1 MHILYVLR
9 RSLDLASQ
17 GDIIRRL
24 CSLGCTVT
32 VLFQRDMEPSSPHPA
47 LEDLRRSCPSV
58 VFDWAIPPRR
68 GIGDKFA
75 TVVRKALTAS
85 TYLQVRGQSEF
96 IRQRAI
102 RAVPQPVRSAFACP
116 VLRHGLSSSRC
127 IRGLRGL
134 ARRLPADSR
143 IVEYVK
149 RSRFDAVVAC
159 PTNVFAS
166 SEYRYVVAAKR
177 LGIPTIVPVFSW
189 DGLTTKDILPVVP
202 DMVLVWNSE
211 QREVAATLHRI
222 PAERIVA
229 TGACRFDGCFRARQ
243 SPEARRT
250 FLSRLGLDEEVPY
263 LAILGTYRFG
273 EVEGKLI
280 REMLAAFRGHPN
292 PHVRE
297 LRIIYRPHPLC
308 PHRAETQ
315 RFRNEPRLVVQRQSS
330 DVPVTADSVRD
341 LYGLIHHGVATV
353 AINTSAFWE
362 CIILDKPSFTML
374 LDSHSEIQ
382 HDLFYFQELL
392 DSQATTCVASTAEL
406 TDELESLMQGDDPKR
421 ANREHF
427 RQAFVRPRG
436 LDLEASTWA
445 AKAICMASLGTSAE
459 QISLAFDRESDSSPD
474 GLSPAVERKPRV
486 PNRITIPS
494 FVSNSRH
501 PL

>member
-9 RSLDLASQ
+9 RSLDLAFQ

-47 LEDLRRSCPSV
+47 LEELRRSCPSV
-58 VFDWAIPPRR
+58 VFDWVIEPRR

-75 TVVRKALTAS
+75 TVVRKTLTAS
-85 TYLQVRGQSEF
+85 AYLQLSGQSEF

-102 RAVPQPVRSAFACP
+102 QAVPQPVRSAFACP
-116 VLRHGLSSSRC
+116 GLRHGLSSRRC
-127 IRGLRGL
+127 IRGLRRL
-134 ARRLPADSR
+134 TRRLPADSR

-159 PTNVFAS
+159 PTNVFGG

-177 LGIPTIVPVFSW
+177 AGIPTIVPVFSW

-202 DMVLVWNSE
+202 DMVLIWNSV
-211 QREVAATLHRI
+211 QRKVAATLHRI
-222 PAERIVA
+222 PAERTVT

-263 LAILGTYRFG
+263 VAILATYRCG
-273 EVEGKLI
+273 ELEERLI
-280 REMLAAFRGHPN
+280 EEMLAAFRVHPSQN
-292 PHVRE
+292 VRK
-297 LRIIYRPHPLC
+297 LRIIYRPYPLC
-308 PHRAETQ
+308 PHRWETQ
-315 RFRNEPRLVVQRQSS
+315 RFRGEPRLVVQRQNS
-330 DVPVTADSVRD
+330 DVPATADSLRD
-341 LYGLIHHGVATV
+341 LYGLIHHSVASV

-362 CIILDKPSFTML
+362 CMILDKPSFSMIRDEYAETQQDVL
-374 LDSHSEIQ
+374 
-382 HDLFYFQELL
+382 YFQELL
-392 DSQATTCVASTAEL
+392 DSQTTTCVTSAAEL
-406 TDELESLMQGDDPKR
+406 ADELESLMQGNDPKR

-436 LDLEASTWA
+436 LDVEASTWA
-445 AKAICMASLGTSAE
+445 AKAICMASCRASAE
-459 QISLAFDRESDSSPD
+459 QISREFDRESRLSPD
-474 GLSPAVERKPRV
+474 GLSPAVGREPHA
-486 PNRITIPS
+486 PNRITTVS
-494 FVSNSRH
+494 LVSNSRH